1 LRIFISFGNLPA
13 KPDEIGGR
21 YLKREAMGM
30 NINLRSV
37 AVAGL
42 LLAMATETAPAQAPG
57 GILKVSHF
65 DSPASMSILEESTVA
80 ALRPAMGVFN
90 NLIMYEQDV
99 PQASLQSIVP
109 DLATSW
115 SWNEEGTELTF
126 PLRQDVKWHDGKPFT
141 AKDVRCT
148 WDLLTGK
155 ANEKL
160 RINPRKSWYTNLE
173 EVVVK
178 SDYEVSFRLK
188 RPQPALI
195 ALLASGWSP
204 VYPCH
209 VPPRDMRSH
218 PIGTGPFKF
227 VEFKPNESIKLTRN
241 PDYWKAGRPYLDGI
255 EYTIIK
261 EIATRNLAFFAGKFD
276 VTSPYG
282 VTVPTLKD
290 FASQAPQAICEV
302 TATNVNR
309 TMIINSSAPPFD
321 SPDLRRAMALSLDRK
336 AFIDIITDGQG
347 DIGAAMLPPPEG
359 VWGMPP
365 EVLQKLPGYDPD
377 VAKNRAEGR
386 GIMQKLGYGPDHRL
400 QVKLSTRN
408 IPPYRD
414 PAVIL
419 ISQLRE
425 VYIDAELE
433 PIDTVQWYPKVMRK
447 DFTVGLSVTE
457 AGVDDPDQQF
467 YENYACGAE
476 RNYTGYCSPEVDKLI
491 DRQSMEP
498 NQDKRKK
505 LVWEIEKRLAEDGAR
520 PVIFYPR
527 GGTCRQ
533 PWVKGLTIM
542 VNSIYNGWRY
552 EDVWL
557 DK

>member
-1 LRIFISFGNLPA
+1 MKQAFCALAAGS
-13 KPDEIGGR
+13 
-21 YLKREAMGM
+21 
-30 NINLRSV
+30 
-37 AVAGL
+37 GL
-42 LLAMATETAPAQAPG
+42 LIAMSAAEPAFAQKQG
-57 GILKVSHF
+57 GTLKLSHF

-80 ALRPAMGVFN
+80 ALRPVMGVFN
-90 NLIMYEQDV
+90 NLVMYRQDV
-99 PQASLQSIVP
+99 AQTSMQSVIP
-109 DLATSW
+109 DLATGW
-115 SWNEEGTELTF
+115 SWNEEGTELNF
-126 PLRQDVKWHDGKPFT
+126 PLRQGVKWHDGKPFT
-141 AKDVRCT
+141 ARDVKCT

-155 ANEKL
+155 ASEKL

-173 EVVVK
+173 EVAVK
-178 SDYEVSFRLK
+178 GDYEVTFRLK

-204 VYPCH
+204 IYPCH

-241 PDYWKAGRPYLDGI
+241 PDYWKEGRPYLDGI

-282 VTVPTLKD
+282 VTIPTLKD

-321 SPDLRRAMALSLDRK
+321 NPDLRRAMAFSLDRK

-347 DIGAAMLPPPEG
+347 DIGGAMLPPPEG
-359 VWGMPP
+359 VWGMPS

-386 GIMQKLGYGPDHRL
+386 QIMQKLGYGPDNRL

-408 IPPYRD
+408 IPAYRD

-419 ISQLRE
+419 LSQLRE

-433 PIDTVQWYPKVMRK
+433 PVDTTQWYPRVMRK

-467 YENYACGAE
+467 YENYVCGAE
-476 RNYTGYCSPEVDKLI
+476 RNYTGYCNPEVDKLV
-491 DRQSMEP
+491 DQQSMEP
-498 NQDKRKK
+498 TQEKRER
-505 LVWEIEKRLAEDGAR
+505 LVWEIERRLAEDGAR